1 MTRHN
6 FTPATKKAARNRA
19 GGFCEAVGAVYGLPV
34 GERCLAPLGASGGD
48 VDHYPLPAHAEGSD
62 KLENAVVCCKSC
74 HSYKT
79 RKFDIPYEAKRKR
92 LLKKAGVL
100 ASTRKPRPKMRNKG
114 FDKTRT
120 KKFSGEVVRR

>member
-1 MTRHN
+1 M
-6 FTPATKKAARNRA
+6 
-19 GGFCEAVGAVYGLPV
+19 GAVYGLPV
-34 GERCLAPLGASGGD
+34 GERCLAPLGASGGEI
-48 VDHYPLPAHAEGSD
+48 DHYPLPAHAEGSD

-92 LLKKAGVL
+92 ILKKAGVI
-100 ASTRKPRPKMRNKG
+100 AQTRKPRPKMRNKG

-120 KKFSGEVVRR
+120 RRFDGTIQQRKSKWHRGESP